1 MKLLFLPLLMAL
13 IAVAQVFCEDG
24 EPKEGADYWT
34 SSNQIQ
40 VACRRFLLF
49 SPDV

>member
-40 VACRRFLLF
+40 VALQTL
-49 SPDV
+49 